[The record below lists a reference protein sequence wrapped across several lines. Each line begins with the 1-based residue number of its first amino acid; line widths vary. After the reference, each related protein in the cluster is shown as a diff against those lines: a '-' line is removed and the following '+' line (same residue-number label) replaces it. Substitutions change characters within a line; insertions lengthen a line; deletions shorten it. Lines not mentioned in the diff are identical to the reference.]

1 MQQRRQSQLSGT
13 RHLMYFYHHQTSLT
27 FCCVLY
33 QTCST
38 IRSFAHHTVSRLRLE
53 RDTTFLALSKCVPGP
68 PCLEPDNNSLM
79 RPVKAE
85 FLMLCLVPD
94 NT

>member
-1 MQQRRQSQLSGT
+1 MQQRRLSQLCGT

-27 FCCVLY
+27 FCCVWY
-33 QTCST
+33 QTFSA
-38 IRSFAHHTVSRLRLE
+38 IRSFAHQTVSRLRLE
-53 RDTTFLALSKCVPGP
+53 PDTTFLASSRCVPRP

-79 RPVKAE
+79 RLVKGE
-85 FLMLCLVPD
+85 FFLLCLVPD